1 MQPTYS
7 GYASPAITAPVG
19 QTGSLKPEDEE
30 EIAAALFDLAKTSRG
45 ARPGSRAP
53 GLDDSLIL
61 PSSRKRPRKPSRAG
75 IKYETNYNEPF
86 DDDWDA
92 EDEYLA
98 KRRGTG
104 RPVDTGEG
112 GGYPLG
118 GGYNPGGG
126 DGGGNQPFSN
136 GYQQPAP
143 ISIGARFKPGPN
155 HVAISHF
162 IQWHRRQNTPPPQQ
176 QQQQPSSAAPS
187 SQAAALAAALA
198 RAQGGMRA
206 PGGVDVSSIAALL
219 PALQAGLRQG
229 GAAGAGVT
237 PAANPLAGMLGQLLG
252 GQQQARGQM
261 NPDAMNLLQQLIRR
275 QTEHRQQKQQ
285 QQQPPCLPQH
295 PNVPANFAAV
305 LARLRNAQAKAQGVA
320 MAAAATQSR
329 PPSFQTG
336 QPQQQP
342 PQQQPALPPPPQ
354 QQQRATNSQSPA
366 AVLQNLKALLTSNA
380 QRAKQQ
386 GIPPPPPGQL
396 PPSHTDLMKLMKQ
409 SLEIAKRNPS
419 IGALVAKQQQQQQV
433 SKSTPASVAPIT
445 ISATPADTAL
455 PTIVASTTS
464 AIIQPVQGKMTAEV
478 QQHQQAPGNTNAVNT
493 NDAHPINTI
502 TTTTTNPAT
511 ASTTTAAAELA
522 SDQIKENVALPTS
535 VPPFQP
541 PPSGALDAMRAYLL
555 QHKKNLAA
563 NEGGVD
569 AVVEAS
575 NGIGDNEAH
584 QPAAVL

>member
-1 MQPTYS
+1 
-7 GYASPAITAPVG
+7 
-19 QTGSLKPEDEE
+19 
-30 EIAAALFDLAKTSRG
+30 
-45 ARPGSRAP
+45 
-53 GLDDSLIL
+53 
-61 PSSRKRPRKPSRAG
+61 
-75 IKYETNYNEPF
+75 
-86 DDDWDA
+86 
-92 EDEYLA
+92 
-98 KRRGTG
+98 
-104 RPVDTGEG
+104 
-112 GGYPLG
+112 
-118 GGYNPGGG
+118 
-126 DGGGNQPFSN
+126 
-136 GYQQPAP
+136 
-143 ISIGARFKPGPN
+143 
-155 HVAISHF
+155 
-162 IQWHRRQNTPPPQQ
+162 
-176 QQQQPSSAAPS
+176 
-187 SQAAALAAALA
+187 
-198 RAQGGMRA
+198 
-206 PGGVDVSSIAALL
+206 
-219 PALQAGLRQG
+219 
-229 GAAGAGVT
+229 
-237 PAANPLAGMLGQLLG
+237 
-252 GQQQARGQM
+252 M